1 MTDLNVKKEYLN
13 LIYADCGKGSAG
25 EKIKEL
31 VTVPGTQY
39 LIFGVILGVFPLLA
53 QLGILTSSFVFAMGN
68 TMIYAIMAI
77 GFCLLMGYSGLA
89 SLGTAGFVG
98 IGAYIAYYFMQVY
111 GAPFG
116 IAFIVTVM
124 ISLFSGVLVGFIS
137 LRIEGIYL
145 AILTL
150 GLSEILRNTFISLKS
165 SIKLDM
171 SKVRLFGVKIG
182 EEQVYLL
189 ILALFVLLLF
199 ITSNLIRS
207 PIGRA
212 LLSVKNST
220 SAAQAM
226 GINLMKYR
234 VLAFV
239 ISTVY
244 AANSPTLD
252 EAPLQQAILAALNT
266 AMADKN
272 SLIRQI
278 TDAMETEIIP
288 FPGGM
293 MSLGDIERRLRELEQ
308 QFQTLLEKAADD
320 PAAYGGQFKEILDE
334 QTLLKGRRSGILAD
348 NKEQAKANQR
358 IMDAAQTLENASP
371 YITEWD
377 ESAVRQLVETVKI
390 LSKDEVA
397 VTLKGG
403 IELCQKIMY

>member
-1 MTDLNVKKEYLN
+1 MTDLNVKQEYLR
-13 LIYADCGKGSAG
+13 LTYGDSQKVDSGKKVGKLLSAP
-25 EKIKEL
+25 L
-31 VTVPGTQY
+31 TQY
-39 LIFGVILGVFPLLA
+39 LIFLVVLGAFPLLA
-53 QLGILTSSFVFAMGN
+53 QLGVLTSSFVFAIGN

-98 IGAYIAYYFMQVY
+98 IGAYIAYYFMQTY
-111 GAPFG
+111 GTPFG
-116 IAFIVTVM
+116 VAFIVTVLV
-124 ISLFSGVLVGFIS
+124 SLVSGVLVGFIS

-165 SIKLDM
+165 TIKLDV

-189 ILALFVLLLF
+189 ILVLFVLLLW

-239 ISTVY
+239 ISTVF
-244 AANSPTLD
+244 AAISGLMYMMLLRNMTTSTSTLLSM
-252 EAPLQQAILAALNT
+252 ATSLNILGAVVIGGAKSLWGTTFGVFIIYGLQSTLLS
-266 AMADKN
+266 K
-272 SLIRQI
+272 
-278 TDAMETEIIP
+278 IP
-288 FPGGM
+288 FFVENPAFITMITGLLIILIVMFYPGGIAQM
-293 MSLGDIERRLRELEQ
+293 VGNLVQKRRTAKFVTKVERRM
-308 QFQTLLEKAADD
+308 DS
-320 PAAYGGQFKEILDE
+320 YG
-334 QTLLKGRRSGILAD
+334 
-348 NKEQAKANQR
+348 
-358 IMDAAQTLENASP
+358 
-371 YITEWD
+371 
-377 ESAVRQLVETVKI
+377 
-390 LSKDEVA
+390 
-397 VTLKGG
+397 
-403 IELCQKIMY
+403 QK

>member
-13 LIYADCGKGSAG
+13 LIYADCGKVSAG
-25 EKIKEL
+25 EKIKKL
-31 VTVPGTQY
+31 LAVPGTQY

-53 QLGILTSSFVFAMGN
+53 QLGALTSSFVFAVGN

-244 AANSPTLD
+244 AAIAGLMYMMLLRNMTTSTSTLLSM
-252 EAPLQQAILAALNT
+252 ATSLNILGAVVIGGAKSLWGTTFGVFIIYGLQSTLLSKIPFFVENPAFITMITGLLIILIV
-266 AMADKN
+266 MF
-272 SLIRQI
+272 
-278 TDAMETEIIP
+278 
-288 FPGGM
+288 FPGGIAQM
-293 MSLGDIERRLRELEQ
+293 MGNLMQKRKTAKFAANTQRRV
-308 QFQTLLEKAADD
+308 DG
-320 PAAYGGQFKEILDE
+320 YGQ
-334 QTLLKGRRSGILAD
+334 
-348 NKEQAKANQR
+348 N
-358 IMDAAQTLENASP
+358 
-371 YITEWD
+371 
-377 ESAVRQLVETVKI
+377 
-390 LSKDEVA
+390 
-397 VTLKGG
+397 
-403 IELCQKIMY
+403 

>member
-13 LIYADCGKGSAG
+13 LVYTDCGKVSAG
-25 EKIKEL
+25 EKIKKL
-31 VTVPGTQY
+31 LAVPGTQY

-53 QLGILTSSFVFAMGN
+53 QLGVLTSSFVFAVGN

-165 SIKLDM
+165 SIK
-171 SKVRLFGVKIG
+171 IG

-244 AANSPTLD
+244 AAIAGLMYMMLLRNMTTSTSTLLSM
-252 EAPLQQAILAALNT
+252 ATSLNILGAVVIGGAKSLWGTTFGVFIIYGLQSTLLSKIPFFVENPAFITMITGLLIILIV
-266 AMADKN
+266 MF
-272 SLIRQI
+272 
-278 TDAMETEIIP
+278 
-288 FPGGM
+288 FPGGIAQM
-293 MSLGDIERRLRELEQ
+293 MGNLMQKRKTAKFAANTQRRM
-308 QFQTLLEKAADD
+308 DG
-320 PAAYGGQFKEILDE
+320 YGQ
-334 QTLLKGRRSGILAD
+334 
-348 NKEQAKANQR
+348 N
-358 IMDAAQTLENASP
+358 
-371 YITEWD
+371 
-377 ESAVRQLVETVKI
+377 
-390 LSKDEVA
+390 
-397 VTLKGG
+397 
-403 IELCQKIMY
+403 

>member
-13 LIYADCGKGSAG
+13 LVYSDCSRVSAG
-25 EKIKEL
+25 EKIKKL
-31 VTVPGTQY
+31 LAVPGTQY

-53 QLGILTSSFVFAMGN
+53 QLGVLTSSFVFAVGN

-116 IAFIVTVM
+116 IVFIVTVM

-244 AANSPTLD
+244 AAIAGLMYMMLLRNMTTSTSTLLSMATSDTFCQGCLRTFFAVIQNQTLD
-252 EAPLQQAILAALNT
+252 FVAHGFFARFTEMDFDAVGGLSDFLYHYRWRGFLYGQRGSGCGGAAVAGVVVHRL
-266 AMADKN
+266 
-272 SLIRQI
+272 S
-278 TDAMETEIIP
+278 
-288 FPGGM
+288 FP
-293 MSLGDIERRLRELEQ
+293 
-308 QFQTLLEKAADD
+308 
-320 PAAYGGQFKEILDE
+320 
-334 QTLLKGRRSGILAD
+334 
-348 NKEQAKANQR
+348 
-358 IMDAAQTLENASP
+358 
-371 YITEWD
+371 
-377 ESAVRQLVETVKI
+377 
-390 LSKDEVA
+390 
-397 VTLKGG
+397 
-403 IELCQKIMY
+403 

>member
-13 LIYADCGKGSAG
+13 LIYADCGKVSAG
-25 EKIKEL
+25 EKVKKL
-31 VTVPGTQY
+31 LAVPGTQY

-53 QLGILTSSFVFAMGN
+53 QLGVLTSSFVFAVGN

-244 AANSPTLD
+244 AAIAGL
-252 EAPLQQAILAALNT
+252 
-266 AMADKN
+266 MY
-272 SLIRQI
+272 
-278 TDAMETEIIP
+278 
-288 FPGGM
+288 M
-293 MSLGDIERRLRELEQ
+293 MLLRNMTTSTS
-308 QFQTLLEKAADD
+308 TLLSMATSD
-320 PAAYGGQFKEILDE
+320 
-334 QTLLKGRRSGILAD
+334 T
-348 NKEQAKANQR
+348 
-358 IMDAAQTLENASP
+358 
-371 YITEWD
+371 
-377 ESAVRQLVETVKI
+377 
-390 LSKDEVA
+390 
-397 VTLKGG
+397 
-403 IELCQKIMY
+403 LCQGCLRNFFALFKLFCTIIQNKPLNLIGHRFLARFAEMQLDTIGCLSNPLYHNGLLCTLCGQRGSGRGGGAGVGFVAHRLSFQR

>member
-244 AANSPTLD
+244 AAIAGL
-252 EAPLQQAILAALNT
+252 
-266 AMADKN
+266 MY
-272 SLIRQI
+272 
-278 TDAMETEIIP
+278 
-288 FPGGM
+288 M
-293 MSLGDIERRLRELEQ
+293 MLLRNMTTSTS
-308 QFQTLLEKAADD
+308 TLLSMATSD
-320 PAAYGGQFKEILDE
+320 
-334 QTLLKGRRSGILAD
+334 T
-348 NKEQAKANQR
+348 
-358 IMDAAQTLENASP
+358 
-371 YITEWD
+371 
-377 ESAVRQLVETVKI
+377 
-390 LSKDEVA
+390 
-397 VTLKGG
+397 
-403 IELCQKIMY
+403 LCQGCLRNFFALFKLFCTIIQNKPLNLIGHRFLARFAEMQLDTIGCLSNPLYHNGLLCTLCGQRGSGRGGGAGVGFVAHRLSFQR

>member
-13 LIYADCGKGSAG
+13 LVYADCGKVSAG
-25 EKIKEL
+25 EKVKKL
-31 VTVPGTQY
+31 LAVPGTQY

-53 QLGILTSSFVFAMGN
+53 QLGVLTSSFVFAVGN

-234 VLAFV
+234 VLAFMMLLRNMTTSTSTLLSMATSLNILGAVV
-239 ISTVY
+239 IGGAKSLWGTTFGVFIIYGLQSTLLSKIPFFVENP
-244 AANSPTLD
+244 AFITMITGL
-252 EAPLQQAILAALNT
+252 LIILIV
-266 AMADKN
+266 MF
-272 SLIRQI
+272 
-278 TDAMETEIIP
+278 
-288 FPGGM
+288 FPGGIAQM
-293 MSLGDIERRLRELEQ
+293 MGNLMQKRKTAKFAANTQRRV
-308 QFQTLLEKAADD
+308 DG
-320 PAAYGGQFKEILDE
+320 YGQ
-334 QTLLKGRRSGILAD
+334 
-348 NKEQAKANQR
+348 N
-358 IMDAAQTLENASP
+358 
-371 YITEWD
+371 
-377 ESAVRQLVETVKI
+377 
-390 LSKDEVA
+390 
-397 VTLKGG
+397 
-403 IELCQKIMY
+403 

>member
-53 QLGILTSSFVFAMGN
+53 QLGILTSSFVFTMGN

-165 SIKLDM
+165 SIKLDV
-171 SKVRLFGVKIG
+171 SKVWLFGVKIG

-244 AANSPTLD
+244 AAIAGL
-252 EAPLQQAILAALNT
+252 
-266 AMADKN
+266 MY
-272 SLIRQI
+272 
-278 TDAMETEIIP
+278 
-288 FPGGM
+288 M
-293 MSLGDIERRLRELEQ
+293 MLLRNMTTSTS
-308 QFQTLLEKAADD
+308 TLLSMATSESFCQ
-320 PAAYGGQFKEILDE
+320 GGAWIFFILLT
-334 QTLLKGRRSGILAD
+334 Q
-348 NKEQAKANQR
+348 
-358 IMDAAQTLENASP
+358 
-371 YITEWD
+371 
-377 ESAVRQLVETVKI
+377 I
-390 LSKDEVA
+390 LSLLLPE
-397 VTLKGG
+397 
-403 IELCQKIMY
+403 